1 MSGTAEK
8 RSVAATGIGV
18 SDLARSVD
26 FYTRVLGMKKMQTF
40 SLPHM
45 EEVVVGYPGSAAVV
59 LMHYTDGSNPN
70 YRNNPVKLVFNVADA
85 AALAE
90 AVRADGCAIQ
100 SEAAPF
106 EELKMTIA
114 LASDPDGY
122 TIELMSP
129 MP

>member
-1 MSGTAEK
+1 MSSAAEK
-8 RSVAATGIGV
+8 RSFAAAGIGV
-18 SDLARSVD
+18 SDLDRSVD
-26 FYTRVLGMKKMQTF
+26 FYTRVLGMTKMQTF

-59 LMHYTDGSNPN
+59 LMHYTDGSSPN
-70 YRNNPVKLVFNVADA
+70 YRDNPVKLVFKVGDA

-90 AVRADGCAIQ
+90 AIRADGCAIQ

-106 EELKMTIA
+106 EELKTVVV

-122 TIELMSP
+122 TVELLSP
-129 MP
+129 MT